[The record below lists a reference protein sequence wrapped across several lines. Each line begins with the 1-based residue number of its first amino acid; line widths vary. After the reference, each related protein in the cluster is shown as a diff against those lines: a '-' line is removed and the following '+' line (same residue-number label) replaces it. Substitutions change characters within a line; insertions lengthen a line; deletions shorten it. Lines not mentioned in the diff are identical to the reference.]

1 MTLQGFSDWASLV
14 WAIAMTVSWVGA
26 IGAMAAL
33 HQVHGTHSKW
43 LVMLTERVG
52 RLEGRQDKAFTGH
65 AGGDRSFVM
74 AVGTGP
80 ISSLMG
86 KPVPMPPHAAVPLPD
101 WLRPGSGIMTAP
113 PKEGSKMRSEAEVRA
128 MIAEIEA
135 IRAGRGGRTVDFGTA
150 DAVIAALQNV
160 LTGPVAAGPCACMG
174 PTDLCR
180 CQIKQLG
187 LKRTVEDG

>member
-1 MTLQGFSDWASLV
+1 MTLLGISDGATLV
-14 WAIAMTVSWVGA
+14 WAIAITVGWVGA
-26 IGAMAAL
+26 IGAITAVHKVNAA
-33 HQVHGTHSKW
+33 HSKW
-43 LVMLTERVG
+43 LNMLTERIV
-52 RLEGRQDKAFTGH
+52 RLEAHPSGNVFSGR
-65 AGGDRSFVM
+65 AGDDRSFLM

-86 KPVPMPPHAAVPLPD
+86 KSVPMPPHIMAV
-101 WLRPGSGIMTAP
+101 SGHMPTVSSN
-113 PKEGSKMRSEAEVRA
+113 EGSKMRSEAEVRA

-160 LTGPVAAGPCACMG
+160 LTGPVVAGPCACMG